1 MVFELLRFFALLVE
15 KKCPEDCAISLRI
28 AIQLSGSIVISLVVT
43 SIIISFYFTKLV
55 GFSSYGDWLSVFDTI
70 FVLTSILYCMIYFS
84 FFYLNRINKSQLE
97 QESILSQRAEIE
109 LNTYKNKINPEFL
122 YDSLETLIGLS
133 KKDVDK
139 ADQFI
144 LKLSDI
150 YRNILSTK
158 KTELNTISNE
168 IDVLNNLIQI
178 VDHKFQG
185 NLMLK
190 VSSDV
195 QKSSRYIVTGTF
207 IIIIEDIINRSI
219 ISNIQNLKVTIE
231 IKDGY
236 LKISHPSQNK
246 LIQIFSKKT
255 ELKQLEQANLQYGE
269 RCFFIDDMD
278 NIKTYNIP
286 IFEMEN

>member
-1 MVFELLRFFALLVE
+1 
-15 KKCPEDCAISLRI
+15 
-28 AIQLSGSIVISLVVT
+28 
-43 SIIISFYFTKLV
+43 
-55 GFSSYGDWLSVFDTI
+55 
-70 FVLTSILYCMIYFS
+70 MIYFS

-97 QESILSQRAEIE
+97 QESILRQRAEIE

-133 KKDVDK
+133 KKDIDK

-158 KTELNTISNE
+158 KTELNAIINE
-168 IDVLNNLIQI
+168 IEVLNNLVQI

-185 NLMLK
+185 NLLLK
-190 VSSDV
+190 ICDDV
-195 QKSSRYIVTGTF
+195 KKSLRYIVTGTF

-219 ISNIQNLKVTIE
+219 VSNIQNLKVTIE

-236 LKISHPSQNK
+236 LKISHPTQNK
-246 LIQIFSKKT
+246 LVQIFSKKT
-255 ELKQLEQANLQYGE
+255 ELKQLEQANLQYSE
-269 RCFFIDDMD
+269 RRLFIDEID

-286 IFEMEN
+286 VFEMEN